1 MPQEITSPTTEVDCV
16 VLPLR
21 TATAWDSIGW
31 DDGLFRIKGGRT
43 TYEAVVYDCERN
55 AENVRLERIE
65 VLGNMKLRIVRRYVR
80 PETLLEFVSR

>member
-1 MPQEITSPTTEVDCV
+1 MSKTPDPSLGVHRV

-43 TYEAVVYDCERN
+43 TYEAVAYDCERN

-65 VLGNMKLRIVRRYVR
+65 VMENMKLRIVRRYVR
-80 PETLLEFVSR
+80 PDTVLEFFE